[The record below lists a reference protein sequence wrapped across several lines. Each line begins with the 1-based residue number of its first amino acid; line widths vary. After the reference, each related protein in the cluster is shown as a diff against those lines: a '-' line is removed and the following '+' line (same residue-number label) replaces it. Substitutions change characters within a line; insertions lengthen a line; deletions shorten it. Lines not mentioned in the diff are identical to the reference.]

1 MNLRKT
7 FFILPNLFTLSSVFC
22 GFLAITLAAS
32 VHGGAGSLDTLF
44 QAAIAICFAFFFDL
58 ADGRVARLTK
68 TQSELGLQLDSLADV
83 ISFGAAPALLV
94 YKWGLTRFGLWGI
107 VIGFVFCGAAALRL
121 ARFNVLA
128 MRSHHAGDKP
138 GKFILGLPVPVAAS
152 VLVSLVVLSHQLRL
166 GDDAALIGQA
176 SLAVLVLVLS
186 YLMVSRIRFR
196 SFKDL
201 RLSRRT
207 ITGGLGHPG
216 AWSAYLV
223 DLPGYGYARGGS
235 ASTIELAAI
244 IDAYFAAGR
253 RRVTENAAR
262 ETPRR
267 GAIFLL
273 VDSRHPGLTSDIE
286 AHRWIGMNAATPRVI
301 ATKVDKLSRAERTR
315 NLREFARLFDQ
326 TPLAVSSTSGEG
338 LDELRRLMANLSKV
352 APE

>member
-1 MNLRKT
+1 VNT
-7 FFILPNLFTLSSVFC
+7 FVTS
-22 GFLAITLAAS
+22 AS
-32 VHGGAGSLDTLF
+32 VAGPRDGVLRDDIP
-44 QAAIAICFAFFFDL
+44 QFAFAGRSNVGKSSLLNALMRQKL
-58 ADGRVARLTK
+58 ART
-68 TQSELGLQLDSLADV
+68 S
-83 ISFGAAPALLV
+83 
-94 YKWGLTRFGLWGI
+94 
-107 VIGFVFCGAAALRL
+107 AAA
-121 ARFNVLA
+121 
-128 MRSHHAGDKP
+128 
-138 GKFILGLPVPVAAS
+138 GKT
-152 VLVSLVVLSHQLRL
+152 R
-166 GDDAALIGQA
+166 QA
-176 SLAVLVLVLS
+176 NIFQMTV
-186 YLMVSRIRFR
+186 
-196 SFKDL
+196 
-201 RLSRRT
+201 
-207 ITGGLGHPG
+207 TGGLGHPG